1 MQPATGFSDDALG
14 TTQYIDMCKQ
24 KGLLPVGCGTSS
36 YNCDK
41 HRYNDEPCIPMPDS
55 WSCNMMGQLNTNTGW
70 GNDIVAIQSDGS
82 GSHYLIKPN
91 GSPTSTE
98 NLKPVCGQAPGIL
111 SNLASSLGS
120 GFINPIIVYHS
131 CLNTKL

>member
-41 HRYNDEPCIPMPDS
+41 HRYNDEPCIPMPDL
-55 WSCNMMGQLNTNTGW
+55 WGCNMMDQLNTNTGW

-98 NLKPVCGQAPGIL
+98 NLKPVCGQVPGIL

-120 GFINPIIVYHS
+120 GFII
-131 CLNTKL
+131 CT